1 MTRTFR
7 TALTAVLLVTLIA
20 GGAGTAAAEQT
31 EINSGETTVVN
42 DNDVVELDNV
52 LNNIST
58 NVLGVQVDDNT
69 LIVLSDVDK
78 DQMDE
83 RDEHQSTGEQTEINS
98 GETTVV
104 NDDDVVDIDD
114 SLNNISTNVL
124 GVQADDNVLVILS
137 E

>member
-31 EINSGETTVVN
+31 DINSGETTVVN
-42 DNDVVELDNV
+42 DNDLVELDNV

-58 NVLGVQVDDNT
+58 NVLGVQVDDSNV
-69 LIVLSDVDK
+69 IILSALDNDQVDEQ
-78 DQMDE
+78 DDAQQRSE
-83 RDEHQSTGEQTEINS
+83 RTEINS

-104 NDDDVVDIDD
+104 NDDDLVDVDD
-114 SLNNISTNVL
+114 TANNISTNVL
-124 GVQADDNVLVILS
+124 GVQVDDTDVHVLS
-137 E
+137 G